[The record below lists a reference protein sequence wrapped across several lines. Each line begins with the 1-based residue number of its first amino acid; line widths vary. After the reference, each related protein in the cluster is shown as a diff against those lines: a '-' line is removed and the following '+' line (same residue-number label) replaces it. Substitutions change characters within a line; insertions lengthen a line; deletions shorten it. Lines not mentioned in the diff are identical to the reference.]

1 MRRSR
6 TGRVIDVNALSN
18 IDFRFYLSLFMRR
31 LPLFLIVMV
40 IATTAG
46 MIATVLRPIVFQA
59 TARILVESPQ
69 IPAELAKSTVPTSA
83 AEQFQIIQQHVLSR
97 DNLLTLADRL
107 ALYQGRPPMSRA
119 EMYDDLIRRLEI
131 APTHVESGSG
141 SVATVFRIAFKAGD
155 PDSAANFVNTLV
167 TQILDKDIELRT
179 GRATDTVTFF
189 DREAARLDQAL
200 RDADSKILAFKNE
213 HIDALP
219 DSLDF
224 RREQQT
230 VEQQRLLV
238 LAQEEATLR
247 KQRTDLESRPLE
259 LGIGIAP
266 ASPVEQNLQALRQS
280 LVQQQSLFAEDSPT
294 ITGLRA
300 RIAAIEADLAGA
312 GSQPG
317 TDRPASTRQFQIADI
332 TDRLAAIAAE
342 REQVQRRIADLSAS
356 IARTPSNETRL
367 NSLQRDHQNLQAQYD
382 LAVGRLAEA
391 STGKQI
397 ELLLKGER
405 LSLIESAVPP
415 RNFQGFGTRMLLFAS
430 IIGGIVA
437 GLVAVILPE
446 FFNRRIRR
454 PAELTSRLQIVPYIT
469 VPYIERRVFDRQRL
483 AMSIAAALTIPVLLL
498 VAENYL
504 SPVKNIIGVPPQV
517 AAASPLPGVQP

>member
-1 MRRSR
+1 MS
-6 TGRVIDVNALSN
+6 DVNALSN

-31 LPLFLIVMV
+31 LPLFLIVLV
-40 IATTAG
+40 IATSAG
-46 MIATVLRPIVFQA
+46 VIATVLRPIVFQA

-69 IPAELAKSTVPTSA
+69 IPAELAKSTVPTGA

-97 DNLLTLADRL
+97 DNLLALADRL

-119 EMYDDLIRRLEI
+119 ETYDDLIRRLEI
-131 APTHVESGSG
+131 APTHIESGTG
-141 SVATVFRIAFKAGD
+141 AVATVFRIAFKAGD

-167 TQILDKDIELRT
+167 TQILDKDIQLRT

-189 DREAARLDQAL
+189 DGEAARLDQAL
-200 RDADSKILAFKNE
+200 READSRILAFKNE

-230 VEQQRLLV
+230 VEQRRLLV
-238 LAQEEATLR
+238 LAQEESMLR

-259 LGIGIAP
+259 LGVMP
-266 ASPVEQNLQALRQS
+266 TSPVEQNLQALRQS
-280 LVQQQSLFAEDSPT
+280 LVQQQALFAEDSPT
-294 ITGLRA
+294 IKGLRG
-300 RIAAIEADLAGA
+300 RIAAIEGDLAGA
-312 GSQPG
+312 SSQPG
-317 TDRPASTRQFQIADI
+317 SDRPTNARQFQIADI
-332 TDRLAAIAAE
+332 TDRLAAIAQE
-342 REQVQRRIADLSAS
+342 REQVQRKIADLSAS

-367 NSLQRDHQNLQAQYD
+367 NSLLRDHHNLQAQYD
-382 LAVGRLAEA
+382 LAVARLAEA

-430 IIGGIVA
+430 LIVGVLA
-437 GLVAVILPE
+437 GLVAVVVPE

-469 VPYIERRVFDRQRL
+469 VPYIERRIFDHRRL
-483 AMSIAAALTIPVLLL
+483 AISVAATLTIPVVLL
-498 VAENYL
+498 VAGIYL
-504 SPVKNIIGVPPQV
+504 SPHKNIIGQTQ
-517 AAASPLPGVQP
+517 AATASPLPGVQP